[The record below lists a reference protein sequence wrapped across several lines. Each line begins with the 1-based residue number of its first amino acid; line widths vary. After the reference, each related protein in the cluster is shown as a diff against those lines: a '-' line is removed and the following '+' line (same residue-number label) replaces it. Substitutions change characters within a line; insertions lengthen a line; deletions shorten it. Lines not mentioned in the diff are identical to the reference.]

1 LGCLFDPPP
10 LLQDCDHAEGTRI
23 LLANLLPPLLP
34 TQPSLLLLLLMLLLQ
49 DCDRAE
55 NTWITLAQQAAAA
68 TAANSAAAP
77 LATQVWHQF
86 NAGLLRRHRKLVA
99 ASAAA
104 AAGGGGD
111 AAVAAA
117 VDSLRASINAQLLR

>member
-1 LGCLFDPPP
+1 MLFV
-10 LLQDCDHAEGTRI
+10 
-23 LLANLLPPLLP
+23 
-34 TQPSLLLLLLMLLLQ
+34 MQ

-99 ASAAA
+99 ASAASA

-117 VDSLRASINAQLLR
+117 VDSLRVSINAQLLR